1 MMALSLFNLPLA
13 WKTFS
18 GVARHALGRMSAQE
32 QDFIPESEWPK
43 VYRDARI
50 WVGLYAL
57 IIGTALYL
65 HSWLPLMLVG
75 LPSLYGAWLG
85 YLFGISQHVGLAED
99 VLDHRSNCRTI
110 YMNRV
115 LRFIYMN
122 MNYHLEHHMYP
133 MRSAATARRRM
144 PTCGR
149 PTRKSFRRSGAS
161 AATPAISSNAPPV
174 ARELAPAGLRS
185 SPNNPSDLHRTDE
198 SRAASQPSASKLAR
212 HRVRASHWR

>member
-1 MMALSLFNLPLA
+1 
-13 WKTFS
+13 
-18 GVARHALGRMSAQE
+18 MSAQE

-50 WVGLYAL
+50 WVGLYAV

-85 YLFGISQHVGLAED
+85 YLFGLSQHVGLAED

-133 MRSAATARRRM
+133 MVPFTRSASCTKRSAATARRRM

-161 AATPAISSNAPPV
+161 AATPSYFVQRPARGEQARSPQSKSQSLEINA
-174 ARELAPAGLRS
+174 
-185 SPNNPSDLHRTDE
+185 
-198 SRAASQPSASKLAR
+198 
-212 HRVRASHWR
+212 